1 MLSFLF
7 GSLVVIILS
16 ILLHSKVIRYL
27 KKQYQNNQSAQT
39 YITVTTILLASHVLQ
54 VIFFALLYYYA
65 ALLNP
70 IVGSF
75 KGTNAFQFLDVFY
88 YSFNCYT
95 TLGMGDIY
103 ATGSIRITAVLE
115 SLIGLI
121 MIAWSATLMLSFLLK
136 RHKD

>member
-1 MLSFLF
+1 MLFFLIGSF
-7 GSLVVIILS
+7 VVIIFS
-16 ILLHSKVIRYL
+16 ILLHSTVIRYL
-27 KKQYQNNQSAQT
+27 KKQYQNNQSVKT
-39 YITVTTILLASHVLQ
+39 YVTVTFILLASHVLQ
-54 VIFFALLYYYA
+54 VMLFALLYYYA

-75 KGTNAFQFLDVFY
+75 KGINSFQFLDVFY

-103 ATGSIRITAVLE
+103 ATGSIRITAVME

-121 MIAWSATLMLSFLLK
+121 MIAWSATLILSILIK
-136 RHKD
+136 KE

>member
-1 MLSFLF
+1 MLFFLI
-7 GSLVVIILS
+7 GSLVVIIFS
-16 ILLHSKVIRYL
+16 ILLHSNVIRYL
-27 KKQYQNNQSAQT
+27 KKQYQNNQSVKT
-39 YITVTTILLASHVLQ
+39 YITVTFILLASHVLQ
-54 VIFFALLYYYA
+54 VMLFALLYNYA

-75 KGTNAFQFLDVFY
+75 KGTNAFQFFDVFY

-103 ATGSIRITAVLE
+103 ATGSIRITAVME

-121 MIAWSATLMLSFLLK
+121 MIAWSATLMLSFLGK
-136 RHKD
+136 SHKD